1 MLIKQNRKLKVG
13 KLYVP
18 GKLYSDNG
26 FSCETCMVTRA
37 EKCPALYVSSSGEEW
52 HSEAEHSNG
61 R

>member
-1 MLIKQNRKLKVG
+1 MGRELKVG

-26 FSCETCMVTRA
+26 FSCETCMVTSA